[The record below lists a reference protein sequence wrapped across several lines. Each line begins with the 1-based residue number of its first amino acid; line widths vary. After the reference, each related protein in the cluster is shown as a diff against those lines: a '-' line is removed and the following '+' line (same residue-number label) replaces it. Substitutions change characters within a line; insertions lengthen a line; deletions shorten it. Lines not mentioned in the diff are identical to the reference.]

1 VIIFIFGFL
10 LGQLVQTFETV
21 PDSIPPIFQSA
32 RETRV
37 QVEEL
42 HEEKTEELQELN
54 SSYESYYDPESRR
67 ELSVKEAVISRQ
79 GSELVTASFNQ
90 EEIFGIR
97 LFEKKTC
104 KCGGRNIFP
113 IKEFPQIFNSSQ
125 IAQLEKNRQEFYI

>member
-1 VIIFIFGFL
+1 MIIFIFGFL

-21 PDSIPPIFQSA
+21 TDSIPSVFQSA

-42 HEEKTEELQELN
+42 HEEKTEELEEQI
-54 SSYESYYDPESRR
+54 SSYDPETRR
-67 ELSVKEAVISRQ
+67 ELSVTEAVISRQ
-79 GSELVTASFNQ
+79 GSELVTTLFNP
-90 EEIFGIR
+90 EEVFGIR

-113 IKEFPQIFNSSQ
+113 IKEMPEIFNSTQ
-125 IAQLEKNRQEFYI
+125 IAQLEKNRQEFSI